1 MIHVP
6 NVKHECFKNCLNGIP
21 GLRALTME
29 QTKKQLR
36 AVLLSS
42 KEGVPMDRLEIEY
55 FNLVFNLLF
64 HSTFSLAILQVG
76 ESLALQARLHGFP
89 TVCKFLTGS
98 PDVCSLHWRGGSCVV
113 RGVSNQETKHVAGL
127 VSKQQ
132 GKDEGSTSH
141 QIP

>member
-1 MIHVP
+1 MIQKSGTICTRNSGMLHVP

-55 FNLVFNLLF
+55 YNLVFNLLF
-64 HSTFSLAILQVG
+64 ISIPHSVCQSCRLEKAWHCRRDFMVSPLSASSWLDLLMFAAFTGEEVLVWSVVCLAK
-76 ESLALQARLHGFP
+76 RLNMLLG
-89 TVCKFLTGS
+89 
-98 PDVCSLHWRGGSCVV
+98 W
-113 RGVSNQETKHVAGL
+113 
-127 VSKQQ
+127 
-132 GKDEGSTSH
+132 
-141 QIP
+141 